1 VEVLEGKRHLTTNE
15 ITGAVIS
22 AAMKVHSFLGPGL
35 LESTYEACL
44 VQELRLAGFEVRTQ
58 VPLPVVYGTVKLE
71 IGYRIDLLVE
81 GRVIVEIKSVE
92 AVAPVHHAQ
101 VLSYLKLS
109 GCGVGLLINFNTV
122 HLRDGIKRFV
132 MGDEWRN

>member
-1 VEVLEGKRHLTTNE
+1 
-15 ITGAVIS
+15 
-22 AAMKVHSFLGPGL
+22 
-35 LESTYEACL
+35 
-44 VQELRLAGFEVRTQ
+44 
-58 VPLPVVYGTVKLE
+58 VKLE
-71 IGYRIDLLVE
+71 IGDRIDLLVE